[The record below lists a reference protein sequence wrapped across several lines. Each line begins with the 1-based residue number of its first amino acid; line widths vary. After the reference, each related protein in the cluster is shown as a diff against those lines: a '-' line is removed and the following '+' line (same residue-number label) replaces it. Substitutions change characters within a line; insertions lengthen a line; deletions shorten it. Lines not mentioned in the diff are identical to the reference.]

1 MESDQCSVWKCVFS
15 LFDFKKDGVA
25 FFDEMSIQW
34 NVCQTFFWHS
44 LLCVSSRA
52 ASPLEFGHSEFLG
65 FSAIFIVFFFQE
77 YLCKV
82 FFVFLWSYYP
92 AELRVGLLSWAQFRL
107 RTKNARLFNAS
118 ANMAPCCLA
127 RLEARRRV
135 REGREGGRGERVR
148 GWEALTYQASWG
160 RENLAKRTLEIEKV

>member
-1 MESDQCSVWKCVFS
+1 MIAAWKGFAECGGGKERRKKRERDILSCLFPIDLLPHSKSDIQNFLVFRQ
-15 LFDFKKDGVA
+15 F
-25 FFDEMSIQW
+25 
-34 NVCQTFFWHS
+34 
-44 LLCVSSRA
+44 LLSFSSKN
-52 ASPLEFGHSEFLG
+52 
-65 FSAIFIVFFFQE
+65 IYV
-77 YLCKV
+77 K

-148 GWEALTYQASWG
+148 GLEALTYQASWG

>member
-1 MESDQCSVWKCVFS
+1 MKCQFS
-15 LFDFKKDGVA
+15 EMFIKR
-25 FFDEMSIQW
+25 FFDILSFVFPLDLFPHSNSDIQ
-34 NVCQTFFWHS
+34 NFSVFQQF
-44 LLCVSSRA
+44 LLSFSSKN
-52 ASPLEFGHSEFLG
+52 
-65 FSAIFIVFFFQE
+65 IYI
-77 YLCKV
+77 K
-82 FFVFLWSYYP
+82 FFVFLWSYYL
-92 AELRVGLLSWAQFRL
+92 AELRVGLFSWAQFRL

-135 REGREGGRGERVR
+135 REGREGGRGEGVRGERVR